1 MLTIAIIIYLIL
13 AFFFG
18 PLWPMSMFG
27 KGGCLGQLIVAAW
40 GALLIG
46 GLNN

>member
-1 MLTIAIIIYLIL
+1 MLTIAIIIYFIL
-13 AFFFG
+13 AFFLG
-18 PLWPMSMFG
+18 ALWPLSMFG

-40 GALLIG
+40 VALLIG